1 MDSGLGIDMGWT
13 AVRPHAMQPRD
24 SGEEALR
31 CVEARFEQRRRMAGW
46 VLGPAVFALLL
57 MLPMPGL
64 TPEAHRLAAILGL
77 TLVLWICE
85 SIPLAVTALLAPVLC
100 VVLGVGKDKE
110 VFAPFGSPIVFL
122 FIGMFF
128 VAAAMQKHGFEK
140 RLALGMLGIGG
151 LASTPLRLYASIAT
165 VTAVLSMW
173 MSNVATTAVM
183 LPIALGIANTCPD
196 LARNAVARARL
207 VLLIPFAASVGGL
220 ATPVGT
226 PPNLIALG
234 FLRELAGVGIGFLGW
249 MQLAVPLSAVLVVLL
264 VFLLRPPLRRWTGES
279 LSASLGDLA
288 AQRSALGRLTPGERN
303 CALCL
308 GGAIA
313 LWLYPGVI
321 ELVFGKPRFGAAWVQ
336 AHFPE
341 EIVGLIAGLALF
353 LLPTNVRSGE
363 FTITWR
369 EAVNIDWGT
378 ILLFAGGLALGK
390 QVFDTGLAKALG
402 DTVASSLGAGAG
414 VWALS
419 AVAILLTL
427 LLSTATSNT
436 ATANVM
442 VPMMIAVA
450 QSSGINPVPVALACC
465 LASSFGFA
473 LPVST
478 GPNAMAYSTGEV
490 KLLQMV
496 RYGLILDIAGAVL
509 IWLTI
514 RTLAPLF
521 GWDVG

>member
-1 MDSGLGIDMGWT
+1 MQNGDSGD
-13 AVRPHAMQPRD
+13 
-24 SGEEALR
+24 EALQAL
-31 CVEARFEQRRRMAGW
+31 EARFDSRRRMAGW
-46 VLGPAVFALLL
+46 VLGPAVFAVLLI
-57 MLPMPGL
+57 LPMPGL

-85 SIPLAVTALLAPVLC
+85 SIPLAVTALLAPLLC
-100 VVLGVGKDKE
+100 VVLGVGTDKA

-122 FIGMFF
+122 FVGMFF
-128 VAAAMQKHGFEK
+128 LAAAMQKHNLEK
-140 RLALGMLGIGG
+140 RLALGMLNFHW
-151 LASTPLRLYASIAT
+151 LSSTPLRLYASIAT
-165 VTAVLSMW
+165 VTALLSMW

-207 VLLIPFAASVGGL
+207 VLLIPFTASVGGL

-226 PPNLIALG
+226 PPNLIAIG
-234 FLRELAGVGIGFLGW
+234 FLRELAGVEVGFLGW
-249 MQLAVPLSAVLVVLL
+249 MQLAVPLAAVLMVFLVL
-264 VFLLRPPLRRWTGES
+264 LLRPPLRRWTGES

-288 AQRSALGRLTPGERN
+288 GQRAALGRFTAGERN
-303 CALCL
+303 CAFCL
-308 GGAIA
+308 GGAVV
-313 LWLYPGVI
+313 LWLYPGVV
-321 ELVFGKPRFGAAWVQ
+321 ELLFGEPHFGADWIQ
-336 AHFPE
+336 SHFPE
-341 EIVGLIAGLALF
+341 EIVGLAAGLLLF
-353 LLPTNVRSGE
+353 ILPTDLRRGE

-390 QVFDTGLAKALG
+390 QVFDTGLARALG
-402 DTVASSLGAGAG
+402 DMVAGSLGAGSG
-414 VWALS
+414 VWTLS
-419 AVAILLTL
+419 AVAVGLTL

-450 QSSGINPVPVALACC
+450 QSSGLDPVPVALACC

-490 KLLQMV
+490 RLLQMV
-496 RYGLILDIAGAVL
+496 RYGLLLDIVGAILV
-509 IWLTI
+509 WLTI
-514 RTLAPLF
+514 RTLAPLL
-521 GWDVG
+521 GWGGG

>member
-1 MDSGLGIDMGWT
+1 MVERRIDNRRR
-13 AVRPHAMQPRD
+13 AVRFGAMQRRE
-24 SGEEALR
+24 SGDAALEAF
-31 CVEARFEQRRRMAGW
+31 EARFDHQRRMAGW
-46 VLGPAVFALLL
+46 ILGPAVFVGLLL
-57 MLPMPGL
+57 LPMPAL
-64 TPEAHRLAAILGL
+64 TPEAHRLSAILGL

-100 VVLGVGKDKE
+100 VVLGVATDKA
-110 VFAPFGSPIVFL
+110 VFTPFGSPIVFL
-122 FIGMFF
+122 FVGMFF
-128 VAAAMQKHGFEK
+128 LAAAMQKHSLEK
-140 RLALGMLGIGG
+140 RLALGLLNFGW
-151 LASTPLRLYASIAT
+151 LASSPLRLYASIAA
-165 VTAVLSMW
+165 VTALLSMW

-196 LARNAVARARL
+196 LMRNPVARARL
-207 VLLIPFAASVGGL
+207 VLLIPFAASIGGL

-234 FLRELAGVGIGFLGW
+234 FLRELLGVEIGFLGW
-249 MQLAVPLSAVLVVLL
+249 MQLAVPLAAVLLVFL
-264 VFLLRPPLRRWTGES
+264 VFLLRPPLRRWTGDS
-279 LSASLGDLA
+279 LADSLGDLA
-288 AQRSALGRLTPGERN
+288 GQRAALGRFTAGERN

-308 GGAIA
+308 GGAIV
-313 LWLYPGVI
+313 LWLYPGAV
-321 ELVFGKPRFGAAWVQ
+321 ELIFGEPRLGAAWIQ

-341 EIVGLIAGLALF
+341 EVVGLAAGLLLF
-353 LLPTNVRSGE
+353 ILPTNFRRSE

-369 EAVNIDWGT
+369 EAVHIDWGT

-390 QVFDTGLAKALG
+390 QVFDTGLAKTLG
-402 DTVASSLGAGAG
+402 DMVAGSLGAGAG
-414 VWALS
+414 VWMLS
-419 AVAILLTL
+419 AVAVVLTL

-450 QSSGINPVPVALACC
+450 QSSGLNPIPVALACC

-490 KLLQMV
+490 RLLQMV
-496 RYGLILDIAGAVL
+496 RYGLMLDMAGAIL
-509 IWLTI
+509 IWITI
-514 RTLAPLF
+514 RTLAPLL
-521 GWDVG
+521 GWGAG

>member
-1 MDSGLGIDMGWT
+1 
-13 AVRPHAMQPRD
+13 
-24 SGEEALR
+24 
-31 CVEARFEQRRRMAGW
+31 MAGW
-46 VLGPAVFALLL
+46 VLGPAVFTLILLW
-57 MLPMPGL
+57 PMPGL

-100 VVLGVGKDKE
+100 VVFGVGTDKA

-122 FIGMFF
+122 FIGLFF
-128 VAAAMQKHGFEK
+128 LAAAMQKHGLEK
-140 RLALGMLGIGG
+140 RLALGLLGFNW
-151 LASTPLRLYASIAT
+151 LSSTPLRLYASIAAI
-165 VTAVLSMW
+165 TALLSMW

-183 LPIALGIANTCPD
+183 LPIALGIANSCPD
-196 LARNAVARARL
+196 LARNATARSRL

-234 FLRELAGVGIGFLGW
+234 FLRELAGVEIGFLGW
-249 MQLAVPLSAVLVVLL
+249 MQLAVPLSAALVVFL
-264 VFLLRPPLRRWTGES
+264 VFLLRPPLRRWTGDS
-279 LSASLGDLA
+279 LAASLGDLA
-288 AQRSALGRLTPGERN
+288 AQRQALGRITPGERN

-313 LWLYPGVI
+313 LWLYPGAV
-321 ELVFGKPRFGAAWVQ
+321 ELLLGEPRFGAAWVQ
-336 AHFPE
+336 THFPE
-341 EIVGLIAGLALF
+341 EVVGLLAGLALF
-353 LLPTNVRSGE
+353 VLPTDLRRGE

-402 DTVASSLGAGAG
+402 DFVASSLGAGAG

-419 AVAILLTL
+419 AVAIFLTL

-450 QSSGINPVPVALACC
+450 HSSGLNPLPVALACC

-490 KLLQMV
+490 RLLQMV
-496 RYGLILDIAGAVL
+496 RYGLILDVVGAVL
-509 IWLTI
+509 IWVTI
-514 RTLAPLF
+514 RTLTPLL
-521 GWDVG
+521 GWGGG

>member
-1 MDSGLGIDMGWT
+1 MQGRET
-13 AVRPHAMQPRD
+13 ADVKL
-24 SGEEALR
+24 EELEGR
-31 CVEARFEQRRRMAGW
+31 LDRHRRLAGW

-57 MLPMPGL
+57 IVPLPGL
-64 TPEAHRLAAILGL
+64 TPEAHRLSAILGL
-77 TLVLWICE
+77 ALVLWICE
-85 SIPLAVTALLAPVLC
+85 SIPLAVTALLAPLLC
-100 VVLGVGKDKE
+100 VVLGVGTDKA

-122 FIGMFF
+122 FVGMFF
-128 VAAAMQKHGFEK
+128 LAAAMQKHGFEK
-140 RLALGMLGIGG
+140 RLALGMLSINC
-151 LASTPLRLYASIAT
+151 LSATPLRLYASIAV
-165 VTAVLSMW
+165 VTAILSMW

-196 LARNAVARARL
+196 LVRNAVARARL

-226 PPNLIALG
+226 PPNLIAIG
-234 FLRELAGVGIGFLGW
+234 FLRELAGVEIGFLGW
-249 MQLAVPLSAVLVVLL
+249 MQLAVPLAAVLIVFL

-279 LSASLGDLA
+279 HAASLGDLA
-288 AQRSALGRLTPGERN
+288 GQRAALGPFTAGERN

-308 GGAIA
+308 GGAIM
-313 LWLYPGVI
+313 LWLYPGVV
-321 ELVFGKPRFGAAWVQ
+321 ELVFGEPRFGAAWVQ
-336 AHFPE
+336 THFPE
-341 EIVGLIAGLALF
+341 EVVGLAAGLLLF
-353 LLPTNVRSGE
+353 VLPTDLRRAE

-390 QVFDTGLAKALG
+390 QVFDTGLARALG
-402 DTVASSLGAGAG
+402 DMVAGSLGAGAG
-414 VWALS
+414 VWTLS
-419 AVAILLTL
+419 AVAVGLTL

-442 VPMMIAVA
+442 VPTMIAVA
-450 QSSGINPVPVALACC
+450 QSSGLDPVPVALACC

-490 KLLQMV
+490 RLLQMV
-496 RYGLILDIAGAVL
+496 RYGLMLDIAGAIL
-509 IWLTI
+509 IWITI
-514 RTLAPLF
+514 RTLAPLL
-521 GWDVG
+521 GWGEG

>member
-1 MDSGLGIDMGWT
+1 MQGRDT
-13 AVRPHAMQPRD
+13 ADVKL
-24 SGEEALR
+24 EAL
-31 CVEARFEQRRRMAGW
+31 EARFDHYRRMAGW
-46 VLGPAVFALLL
+46 VLGPAVFALL
-57 MLPMPGL
+57 MILPLPGL

-85 SIPLAVTALLAPVLC
+85 SIPLAVTALLAPLLC
-100 VVLGVGKDKE
+100 VVLGVGTDKA

-122 FIGMFF
+122 FVGIFF
-128 VAAAMQKHGFEK
+128 LASAMQKHGFEK
-140 RLALGMLGIGG
+140 RLALGMMSFNRLS
-151 LASTPLRLYASIAT
+151 ATPLRLYASIAV
-165 VTAVLSMW
+165 VTALLSMW

-183 LPIALGIANTCPD
+183 LPIALGMANTCPD

-226 PPNLIALG
+226 PPNLIAIG
-234 FLRELAGVGIGFLGW
+234 FLRELAGVEIGFLGW
-249 MQLAVPLSAVLVVLL
+249 MQLAVPLAAVLLVFL

-279 LSASLGDLA
+279 LAASLGDLA
-288 AQRSALGRLTPGERN
+288 GQRAALGPVSAGERN

-308 GGAIA
+308 GGAIM
-313 LWLYPGVI
+313 LWLYPGVV
-321 ELVFGKPRFGAAWVQ
+321 ELLFGEPRFGAAWVQ
-336 AHFPE
+336 THFPE
-341 EIVGLIAGLALF
+341 EVVGLAAGLLLF
-353 LLPTNVRSGE
+353 ILPTDLRRGE

-390 QVFDTGLAKALG
+390 QVFDTGLARALG
-402 DTVASSLGAGAG
+402 DMVAGSLGAESG

-419 AVAILLTL
+419 AVAVGLTL

-450 QSSGINPVPVALACC
+450 QSSDLDPIPVALACC
-465 LASSFGFA
+465 LASSLGFA

-490 KLLQMV
+490 RLLQMV
-496 RYGLILDIAGAVL
+496 RYGLLLDIAGAVL
-509 IWLTI
+509 IWLTV
-514 RTLAPLF
+514 RTLAPLL
-521 GWDVG
+521 GWGAG

>member
-1 MDSGLGIDMGWT
+1 
-13 AVRPHAMQPRD
+13 MQAGKRGD
-24 SGEEALR
+24 GALAAL
-31 CVEARFEQRRRMAGW
+31 EARFDRRRQQAGW
-46 VLGPAVFALLL
+46 VLGPAVFVLLL
-57 MLPMPGL
+57 LLPLPGL

-85 SIPLAVTALLAPVLC
+85 SIPLAATALLAPVLC
-100 VVLGVGKDKE
+100 VVLGVASDKA

-122 FIGMFF
+122 FVGMFF
-128 VAAAMQKHGFEK
+128 LAAAMQKHGLEK
-140 RLALGMLGIGG
+140 RLALGMLGFAW
-151 LASTPLRLYASIAT
+151 LSSSPLRLYASIAA
-165 VTAVLSMW
+165 VTAILSMW

-183 LPIALGIANTCPD
+183 LPIALGIANACPD
-196 LARNAVARARL
+196 LAGNAVARARL

-234 FLRELAGVGIGFLGW
+234 FLRELAGVEISFLGW
-249 MQLAVPLSAVLVVLL
+249 MQLAVPLSAVLIVFL
-264 VFLLRPPLRRWTGES
+264 VFLLRPPVRRWTGAS
-279 LSASLGDLA
+279 LAASLGDLA
-288 AQRSALGRLTPGERN
+288 GQRAALGPLTPGERN

-308 GGAIA
+308 GGAIT
-313 LWLYPGVI
+313 LWLYPGAV
-321 ELVFGKPRFGAAWVQ
+321 ELLLGEPRFGSAWIQ
-336 AHFPE
+336 SHFPE
-341 EIVGLIAGLALF
+341 EVVGLLAGLLLF
-353 LLPTNVRSGE
+353 ILPTDVRRGE

-369 EAVNIDWGT
+369 EAVKIDWGT

-402 DTVASSLGAGAG
+402 DAVASSLGAGAG

-419 AVAILLTL
+419 AVAIGLTL

-450 QSSGINPVPVALACC
+450 HSSGLDPVPVALACC

-490 KLLQMV
+490 RLLQMV
-496 RYGLILDIAGAVL
+496 RYGILLDVAGAVL
-509 IWLTI
+509 IWITV
-514 RTLAPLF
+514 RTLAPVL
-521 GWDVG
+521 GWG

>member
-1 MDSGLGIDMGWT
+1 MQSGHRGDSAL
-13 AVRPHAMQPRD
+13 
-24 SGEEALR
+24 EAL
-31 CVEARFEQRRRMAGW
+31 EARFDRRRQQAGW
-46 VLGPAVFALLL
+46 VLAPAVFVLLL
-57 MLPMPGL
+57 LLPLPGL

-85 SIPLAVTALLAPVLC
+85 SIPLAATALLAPLLC
-100 VVLGVGKDKE
+100 VVLGVGTDKA

-122 FIGMFF
+122 FVGMFF
-128 VAAAMQKHGFEK
+128 LAAAMQKHGLEK
-140 RLALGMLGIGG
+140 RLALGMLRFNC
-151 LASTPLRLYASIAT
+151 LSSTPLRLYASIAA
-165 VTAVLSMW
+165 VTAILSMW

-207 VLLIPFAASVGGL
+207 ILLIPFAASVGGL

-234 FLRELAGVGIGFLGW
+234 FLRELAGVQISFLGW
-249 MQLAVPLSAVLVVLL
+249 MQLAVPLSAVLVVFL
-264 VFLLRPPLRRWTGES
+264 VLLLRPPLRRWTGES
-279 LSASLGDLA
+279 LASSLGDLA
-288 AQRSALGRLTPGERN
+288 GQRAALGPWTAGQRN

-308 GGAIA
+308 AGAIA

-321 ELVFGKPRFGAAWVQ
+321 ELLCGEPRFGAAWIQ
-336 AHFPE
+336 SRFPE
-341 EIVGLIAGLALF
+341 EVVGLLAGLLLF
-353 LLPTNVRSGE
+353 ILPTDLRRGE

-369 EAVNIDWGT
+369 EAVKIDWGT

-402 DTVASSLGAGAG
+402 DAVASSLGADAG

-419 AVAILLTL
+419 AVAIILTL

-490 KLLQMV
+490 RLLQMV
-496 RYGLILDIAGAVL
+496 RYGLLLDIAGAVL
-509 IWLTI
+509 IWLTV
-514 RTLAPLF
+514 RTLAPLL
-521 GWDVG
+521 GWG